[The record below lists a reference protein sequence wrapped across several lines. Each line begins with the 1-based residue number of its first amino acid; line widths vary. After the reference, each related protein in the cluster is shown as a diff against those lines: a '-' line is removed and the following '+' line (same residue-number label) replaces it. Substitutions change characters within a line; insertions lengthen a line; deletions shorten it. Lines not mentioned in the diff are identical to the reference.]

1 MIVVS
6 SFSSVGFIADRLNT
20 YVPSFIMVAATEYT
34 AAALLLIL
42 VCEKKTQNYNPS
54 RSIEEMQDDHKG
66 VLLCET
72 QV

>member
-1 MIVVS
+1 MT
-6 SFSSVGFIADRLNT
+6 DHLHT

-42 VCEKKTQNYNPS
+42 VFEEKKTQNYNPS
-54 RSIEEMQDDHKG
+54 DSLEGMHNDRADVM
-66 VLLCET
+66 LCET

>member
-1 MIVVS
+1 MT
-6 SFSSVGFIADRLNT
+6 SFSSVGFIADRLHT

-42 VCEKKTQNYNPS
+42 VCEKKTQNRNPS
-54 RSIEEMQDDHKG
+54 KSIEETRNDHTG
-66 VLLCET
+66 VMLCET